1 MIGLNSHASSVAVLM
16 NAACKMYDLRGAI
29 CAGALVLCT
38 TVFLAIPAAADVIE
52 IGDAV
57 VTGFSGIKAADD
69 VPTEGDPFDED
80 FIDLNGTS
88 MQIRRFDPDAPPAGQ
103 LIDAPNVFSVK
114 AGQVGQVFAIGLD
127 NGDGFDPLKTTP
139 DIYLGATSAFGIQIV
154 RPDTDGDGR
163 PERIKRGDR
172 DAEWMQGQFGP
183 DGGPGSIWKVDGKT
197 GDVSLFA
204 TIPGNTGPGIG
215 DIAYDKAS
223 RQFFVS
229 DLDTGL
235 IHRLRADGTVIDSFD
250 HGETGLPAAG
260 LPAVADDGE
269 FMNIKS
275 ASFDALNSA
284 TWGLAPPERMVW
296 GMALYGGRLYYAVA
310 AGPEVWSVGINLD
323 GTFAGDPRREI
334 DVVGT
339 PGKFPISDI
348 AFDNKGY
355 MYVAQRGGIQGSYTY
370 SNFTKPKKSVVFR
383 FQREVPDDPETPG
396 IWVPIPEEY
405 AIGFPPDYRNTS
417 GGIALGY
424 GYDRDES
431 GNVSRGACDLMIWS
445 TGDALRNDPTLVA
458 ELADGGPKIVHGLQG
473 NDRHL
478 IRPDNEPP
486 MAAYFVDYNGEFGD
500 RRNTGHVGDIEI
512 LQPCDKAADY
522 GSYTPLP
529 EPPTEVTPS
538 EEFNLRIEKRAIGP
552 CVAGGLGFLCDYV
565 VRVTNTGPDPYIG
578 PVIVKDQLPAAP
590 AGAVMT
596 FSPQPPWLCLEIL
609 PSEHQCTYDPA
620 VLWPGDS
627 VDLFVNVDLP
637 AAYPLCYIDNAAGLV
652 WPLGLGDANPAD
664 DFDIGTALI
673 PAAHCP
679 PPGGDT
685 TNLKIEKFPWTPFCQ
700 EDPAAFVCRYFVIV
714 RNMGPGVY
722 NDTIK
727 VAETVP
733 AGTTATFALQ
743 PPWNCAGAGPNYSC
757 EHEPVILNPFEG
769 VVLGA
774 TVTVPKPLAAGLNC
788 NVTNKASI
796 AYAAGGSDQ
805 NTDPSDDEAE
815 ATAIIPALCPAL
827 PLWNNLKLEKSGP
840 DDRCPVVGANWEC
853 EFTLKVTNGP
863 QPYTSEIALFDVLP
877 FGTPAG
883 ATIDFQPPA
892 DWNCGSLLFFPNAY
906 GCSSANPTLAAGASV
921 EIPMTVK
928 VPVGPGTSCSVNNNA
943 QIVKAPPGT
952 LLNVFG
958 GDDTASASAEF
969 QTVVNGDGTM
979 FCAWPAKAGPKP
991 PIKQPEPEEEPTVC
1005 PQGWTPT
1012 PIPGKCCPYKT
1023 YWNGARCTRN
1033 VEPPPPPPPPP
1044 PQIDCWNGW
1053 FEIGPKQTKS
1063 YIRRGYKVT
1072 TRRKGNQK
1080 IWCARKGTP
1089 PPPIDCWNGWFEI
1102 GAKQTK
1108 SYVRKGYKVRP
1119 RREGNQKIWCA
1130 QEGTPPPPIACPPP
1144 AIGKLPFCKC
1154 GPGYKGTW
1162 PICKEI
1168 EPPPCK
1174 RGDVKCQCKLKGL
1187 PYNRKTGKC
1196 GYDPSPPNPKKECL
1210 KKGWKWKDNR
1220 CVKPLS
1226 PKQTCL
1232 KKGWIWASY
1241 RCVKPTSPKQ
1251 ECLKKGWKWTNNR
1264 CVKPTSPKQTCL
1276 KKGWKWTNIRCV
1288 KPSNPKQKC
1297 LKKGWKWTNNRCVK
1311 PSNPKQTCLK
1321 KGWKWKDNRCVKPK
1335 KTCPKG
1341 YVGKPPNCKKANFNK
1356 LRNPNKKKQIFGGKR
1371 RKENLNDPRKLVRAL
1386 RPR

>member
-114 AGQVGQVFAIGLD
+114 ASQVGQVFAIGLD
-127 NGDGFDPLKTTP
+127 DGDGFDPLKTTP

-348 AFDNKGY
+348 AFDSKGY

-486 MAAYFVDYNGEFGD
+486 TAAYFVDYNGEFGD

-700 EDPAAFVCRYFVIV
+700 EDPAAYVCRYFVIV
-714 RNMGPGVY
+714 RNVGPGVY

-757 EHEPVILNPFEG
+757 EHEPVVLNPFEG

-788 NVTNKASI
+788 NITNKATI
-796 AYAAGGSDQ
+796 EYAAGGSDQ

-883 ATIDFQPPA
+883 ATIDFQPPPV
-892 DWNCGSLLFFPNAY
+892 WNCGSLLFFPNAY

-928 VPVGPGTSCSVNNNA
+928 VPVGPGTSCSVINNA

-979 FCAWPAKAGPKP
+979 FCAWPAKAGPNP

-1023 YWNGARCTRN
+1023 YWNGARCTRD

-1154 GPGYKGTW
+1154 GPGYKGRW

-1168 EPPPCK
+1168 EPDRPCK

-1196 GYDPSPPNPKKECL
+1196 
-1210 KKGWKWKDNR
+1210 
-1220 CVKPLS
+1220 
-1226 PKQTCL
+1226 
-1232 KKGWIWASY
+1232 
-1241 RCVKPTSPKQ
+1241 
-1251 ECLKKGWKWTNNR
+1251 
-1264 CVKPTSPKQTCL
+1264 
-1276 KKGWKWTNIRCV
+1276 
-1288 KPSNPKQKC
+1288 
-1297 LKKGWKWTNNRCVK
+1297 
-1311 PSNPKQTCLK
+1311 
-1321 KGWKWKDNRCVKPK
+1321 
-1335 KTCPKG
+1335 
-1341 YVGKPPNCKKANFNK
+1341 
-1356 LRNPNKKKQIFGGKR
+1356 
-1371 RKENLNDPRKLVRAL
+1371 
-1386 RPR
+1386 